1 MHTLFILLGD
11 NKGYRYKHM
20 LLAQYFI
27 QHKIGE
33 IVLSSSIYETA
44 PWQVKHKT
52 KYLNQCLMVK
62 TQLSIFQLLNA
73 TQKIEKILGRTNKSQ
88 LSSRTIDIDVLFY
101 DNTIVETKNLTIPH
115 PRLHLRKFTLIP
127 LNEIASKIVHPKF
140 NETIQKLLENC
151 DDTSVVEKYSIT

>member
-1 MHTLFILLGD
+1 M
-11 NKGYRYKHM
+11 
-20 LLAQYFI
+20 
-27 QHKIGE
+27 
-33 IVLSSSIYETA
+33 
-44 PWQVKHKT
+44 
-52 KYLNQCLMVK
+52 
-62 TQLSIFQLLNA
+62 LNA

-140 NETIQKLLENC
+140 NEIIQKLLENC
-151 DDTSVVEKYSIT
+151 DDTSVVEKYSTN

>member
-1 MHTLFILLGD
+1 
-11 NKGYRYKHM
+11 M

-44 PWQVKHKT
+44 PWEVKHKT

-73 TQKIEKILGRTNKSQ
+73 TQKIEKILGRTI
-88 LSSRTIDIDVLFY
+88 R
-101 DNTIVETKNLTIPH
+101 
-115 PRLHLRKFTLIP
+115 R
-127 LNEIASKIVHPKF
+127 KIV
-140 NETIQKLLENC
+140 
-151 DDTSVVEKYSIT
+151 

>member
-1 MHTLFILLGD
+1 
-11 NKGYRYKHM
+11 M

-62 TQLSIFQLLNA
+62 SQLSIFQLLNA

-140 NETIQKLLENC
+140 NEIIQKLLENC